1 VLTEADGVPLVVQ
14 TTPANVPD
22 QEQLPA
28 LLEARPAVQGP
39 RGRPRRNPEAII
51 GDRAYGTKE
60 MVAHVEDLGIQS
72 LLAPRADDTH
82 GSALGILRYV
92 VERTLAC
99 FSHFRRLRVCYER
112 SGEHFQAFHDLAA
125 ALLVCSRLK
134 SLRISI

>member
-1 VLTEADGVPLVVQ
+1 MSDALGNPLVVQ

-28 LLEARPAVQGP
+28 LLDARPLVRGP

-60 MVAHVEDLGIQS
+60 MIAHVESKRIES
-72 LLAPRADDTH
+72 LLAPRADATH
-82 GSALGILRYV
+82 GSGLGVLRYV
-92 VERTLAC
+92 IERTLAC
-99 FSHFRRLRVCYER
+99 FSHFRRIRLCYER
-112 SGEHFQAFHDLAA
+112 WGTHFQAFHDLAA

-134 SLRISI
+134 SLKLAF

>member
-22 QEQLPA
+22 QHQLPG
-28 LLEARPAVQGP
+28 LLDARPAVQGP

-60 MVAHVEDLGIQS
+60 MIALVRSQRIDS

-82 GSALGILRYV
+82 GSGLGVLRYV

-99 FSHFRRLRVCYER
+99 FSHFRRLRLCYER
-112 SGEHFQAFHDLAA
+112 WGKHFQAFHDLAA

-134 SLRISI
+134 SIQLQF